1 MPGFP
6 ALGTT
11 ARARLCKKS
20 DPIQSLQQSWL
31 GLPGDVSGWIC
42 EGDECLIFMAL
53 SEVPDAASHCWG
65 APHKVHRVLLLV
77 TAVLTPGGLH
87 SLSLSSDRLFKQKTD
102 RLWVFSFLWE
112 FLSA

>member
-11 ARARLCKKS
+11 ARARLCKKA

-53 SEVPDAASHCWG
+53 
-65 APHKVHRVLLLV
+65 L
-77 TAVLTPGGLH
+77 
-87 SLSLSSDRLFKQKTD
+87 
-102 RLWVFSFLWE
+102 
-112 FLSA
+112 